1 MREFFSMGV
10 VVSAL
15 ELLQNGG
22 EFILLG
28 IWGIL
33 LAVCRRRVFR
43 SVCREAALEGGEKGR
58 MLRAMT
64 LKFQKSYEVHVEI
77 SDRDIFCAEIYLSGK
92 ADEGVA
98 AQMEI
103 SSRAPCRN
111 HSLCGSSRG
120 GTAGLAGIW
129 TGTYVAAGDD
139 GTGICSSCIGPVVF
153 AGSRQP
159 VGADPHFAAG
169 LCIQHAVS
177 QADPCV

>member
-64 LKFQKSYEVHVEI
+64 LKFQKSYEVHV
-77 SDRDIFCAEIYLSGK
+77 DLQQLYWDCRFCW
-92 ADEGVA
+92 
-98 AQMEI
+98 
-103 SSRAPCRN
+103 R
-111 HSLCGSSRG
+111 
-120 GTAGLAGIW
+120 
-129 TGTYVAAGDD
+129 
-139 GTGICSSCIGPVVF
+139 
-153 AGSRQP
+153 
-159 VGADPHFAAG
+159 
-169 LCIQHAVS
+169 
-177 QADPCV
+177 

>member
-77 SDRDIFCAEIYLSGK
+77 SDRDTFVRKYICQEKRMRVSLPRWRYLPERL
-92 ADEGVA
+92 AVWE
-98 AQMEI
+98 Q
-103 SSRAPCRN
+103 
-111 HSLCGSSRG
+111 SRG
-120 GTAGLAGIW
+120 HCW
-129 TGTYVAAGDD
+129 TGWDMD
-139 GTGICSSCIGPVVF
+139 RDLR
-153 AGSRQP
+153 GSGGRWHWELQQLYW
-159 VGADPHFAAG
+159 DWRF
-169 LCIQHAVS
+169 CWK
-177 QADPCV
+177 

>member
-64 LKFQKSYEVHVEI
+64 LKFQKSYEVH
-77 SDRDIFCAEIYLSGK
+77 
-92 ADEGVA
+92 EGVA

-103 SSRAPCRN
+103 SSGAPCRN

-120 GTAGLAGIW
+120 GTAGLARIW

-139 GTGICSSCIGPVVF
+139 GTGICSSCIGTGTF

-159 VGADPHFAAG
+159 VGADPHFASG

-177 QADPCV
+177 EADPCV

>member
-64 LKFQKSYEVHVEI
+64 LKFQKSYEVWRSATGI
-77 SDRDIFCAEIYLSGK
+77 L
-92 ADEGVA
+92 
-98 AQMEI
+98 
-103 SSRAPCRN
+103 
-111 HSLCGSSRG
+111 LCGNISVRKSG
-120 GTAGLAGIW
+120 
-129 TGTYVAAGDD
+129 
-139 GTGICSSCIGPVVF
+139 
-153 AGSRQP
+153 
-159 VGADPHFAAG
+159 
-169 LCIQHAVS
+169 
-177 QADPCV
+177 

>member
-33 LAVCRRRVFR
+33 LAVYRRRVFR

-77 SDRDIFCAEIYLSGK
+77 SDRDTFVRKYICQEKRMRVSLPRWRYLPERLAG
-92 ADEGVA
+92 
-98 AQMEI
+98 I
-103 SSRAPCRN
+103 I
-111 HSLCGSSRG
+111 RG

-139 GTGICSSCIGPVVF
+139 GTGICSSCIGTVAF
-153 AGSRQP
+153 AGSRQL

-177 QADPCV
+177 EADPCV

>member
-1 MREFFSMGV
+1 MRDFFSMGV

-33 LAVCRRRVFR
+33 LAVCRRRVFQ

-64 LKFQKSYEVHVEI
+64 LKFQKSYACG
-77 SDRDIFCAEIYLSGK
+77 DQRPGYFCAEIYLSGK

-98 AQMEI
+98 AQMER
-103 SSRAPCRN
+103 SSGAPCRN

-120 GTAGLAGIW
+120 GAAGLAGIW

-139 GTGICSSCIGPVVF
+139 GTGICSSCIWTVAF
-153 AGSRQP
+153 AGGRQP

-177 QADPCV
+177 EADPCV

>member
-77 SDRDIFCAEIYLSGK
+77 SDRDTFVRKYICQEKRMRVSLPRWRYLP
-92 ADEGVA
+92 E
-98 AQMEI
+98 
-103 SSRAPCRN
+103 R
-111 HSLCGSSRG
+111 
-120 GTAGLAGIW
+120 LAGII
-129 TGTYVAAGDD
+129 
-139 GTGICSSCIGPVVF
+139 IC
-153 AGSRQP
+153 
-159 VGADPHFAAG
+159 
-169 LCIQHAVS
+169 L
-177 QADPCV
+177 